1 MSSDEGYQKYLT
13 KPSSKKYKRGR
24 IISIPKDHPYYRSSN
39 NGRIAVS
46 RLLMAQ
52 HLCRN
57 FTAADIIIFKN
68 DDKSDERED
77 NLLCVSKKEFAA
89 ISTYRV
95 KLSNYKKALRAIT
108 STDKLQRLDS
118 EISLY
123 KEEINSYGIDPDTTE
138 RRSPTNR
145 YWEVDRD
152 VEAFARARRNR
163 PADSEEY
170 DEDKVY
176 EDEGNRRYREDDLEH
191 RRYSGEE

>member
-13 KPSSKKYKRGR
+13 KSSSKKYTRGR
-24 IISIPKDHPYYRSSN
+24 IVSIPKDHPYYRSSN

-52 HLCRN
+52 HLGRN
-57 FTAADIIIFKN
+57 VTDADVVLFKN
-68 DDKSDERED
+68 GNKDDEREE
-77 NLLCVSKKEFAA
+77 NLLYVSKKEFAD
-89 ISTYRV
+89 ISTYRLLV
-95 KLSNYKKALRAIT
+95 SRLSST
-108 STDKLQRLDS
+108 SADKLERLNS
-118 EISLY
+118 QISLY
-123 KEEINSYGIDPDTTE
+123 KEHINSYNIDPDTLE
-138 RRSPTNR
+138 RRRPTNR

-152 VEAFARARRNR
+152 VEAYARARRNR

-176 EDEGNRRYREDDLEH
+176 EDEGNRRYKEDDLEH